1 MASRGFFL
9 QLRKYCKRLISVGVT
24 TCMRVDGSED
34 DFEGYVHV
42 DEEEYSRERDEY
54 EEGEG

>member
-1 MASRGFFL
+1 M
-9 QLRKYCKRLISVGVT
+9 GVT

-54 EEGEG
+54 EEGEGGGG